1 MAQSPLD
8 PFSLVAD
15 EISSV
20 SERLRRTI
28 MSDIPVL
35 SKAAEYFFQA
45 RLAYQC
51 ERLLG
56 LGVLQT
62 SVFKYTDCLECH
74 LNLTGYSYHALGCH
88 Q

>member
-1 MAQSPLD
+1 MESMRRDAEHPAAQSWADVGQSPLD

-45 RLAYQC
+45 SV
-51 ERLLG
+51 E
-56 LGVLQT
+56 T
-62 SVFKYTDCLECH
+62 SSIATA
-74 LNLTGYSYHALGCH
+74 TT
-88 Q
+88 QP

>member
-1 MAQSPLD
+1 MHTWLVQQDIHVVAQSWADVGQSPLD

-45 RLAYQC
+45 RIAATW
-51 ERLLG
+51 
-56 LGVLQT
+56 T
-62 SVFKYTDCLECH
+62 SVC
-74 LNLTGYSYHALGCH
+74 G
-88 Q
+88 

>member
-1 MAQSPLD
+1 MQWNACAGTEHLAAQSWADVGQSPLD

-45 RLAYQC
+45 SCR
-51 ERLLG
+51 
-56 LGVLQT
+56 
-62 SVFKYTDCLECH
+62 SVVASIECSGQSSCRY
-74 LNLTGYSYHALGCH
+74 NGC
-88 Q
+88 

>member
-1 MAQSPLD
+1 MTVRDIVVGTHSNVGKLRMLPAQSWADVGQSPLD

-35 SKAAEYFFQA
+35 SKAAEYFFQVTA
-45 RLAYQC
+45 VRLADRPT
-51 ERLLG
+51 RL
-56 LGVLQT
+56 
-62 SVFKYTDCLECH
+62 
-74 LNLTGYSYHALGCH
+74 NMP
-88 Q
+88 